1 MQIPITDKNEIK
13 IFVLYLMKNVGVKLD
28 FNNISDIVIQDN
40 IVSYFDFAICF
51 PELVEAGH
59 VIAETNENGVEMY
72 SVSSTGAQVA
82 DELSET
88 ILSSILSIA
97 LQNAKRHLSF
107 QRIGAS
113 VDCRSEELPGGKYR
127 IEFEIREKDGGDFRI
142 FVETDSKRKMEQM
155 MMNFKRRPDV
165 VYRGTLALLSG
176 DMNYIFEP

>member
-1 MQIPITDKNEIK
+1 M
-13 IFVLYLMKNVGVKLD
+13 
-28 FNNISDIVIQDN
+28 
-40 IVSYFDFAICF
+40 
-51 PELVEAGH
+51 
-59 VIAETNENGVEMY
+59 
-72 SVSSTGAQVA
+72 SSTGAQVA